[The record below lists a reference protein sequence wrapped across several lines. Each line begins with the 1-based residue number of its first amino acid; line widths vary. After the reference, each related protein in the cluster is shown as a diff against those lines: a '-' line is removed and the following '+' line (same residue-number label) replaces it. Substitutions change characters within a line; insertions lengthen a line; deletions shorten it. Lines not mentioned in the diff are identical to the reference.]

1 MTEAILSVVMPVYNE
16 KQTVLQ
22 IIDKVLKLEIVKEL
36 VVVDDFSADG
46 TRELLTAA
54 AFDDRVRIFFHDK
67 NLGKG
72 AALQTGFAKVTGAVV
87 VIQDADLEYDPSE
100 FIEMIRP
107 IREGVAD
114 VVYGSRLSGGKPQ
127 RVDMFWHRIGNGFLT
142 FLTNLLY
149 NTTLSDMETCY
160 KMFRREV
167 IQQIT
172 IKSNDFAVEPELT
185 AKIFKNKRL
194 RVYELPISYY
204 GRTYE
209 EGKKISWRHGVG
221 AMIALIKYRFMD

>member
-1 MTEAILSVVMPVYNE
+1 MMEAILSVVMPVYNE

-22 IIDKVLKLEIVKEL
+22 IIDKVLKLEMVKEL
-36 VVVDDFSADG
+36 IIVNDCSTDG
-46 TRELLTAA
+46 TGELLKKAT
-54 AFDDRVRIFFHDK
+54 FDSRVKIFFHDK

-127 RVDMFWHRIGNGFLT
+127 RVYMFWHRIGNGFLT

-149 NTTLSDMETCY
+149 NTTHSDMETCY

-209 EGKKISWRHGVG
+209 EGKKISWRHGIG
-221 AMIALIKYRFMD
+221 AMLALLKYRFMD